1 MSAEFID
8 TNVLIYAHDGG
19 AGRKHSQAVEL
30 LVRLLEEGAGALSLQ
45 VLSEFYSAATGK
57 LGIKSSEAEE
67 VIRDLAGWTIHRPGH
82 ADLLKSAQLHRRHKI
97 AWRDALIVNSAVE
110 LGCTLLWTEDLADG
124 RRYGSVTVRNPFR

>member
-8 TNVLIYAHDGG
+8 ANVLIYAHDGG

-97 AWRDALIVNSAVE
+97 AWRDALIVNSA
-110 LGCTLLWTEDLADG
+110 
-124 RRYGSVTVRNPFR
+124 SN

>member
-57 LGIKSSEAEE
+57 LGIKAVRPKKLSGISQ
-67 VIRDLAGWTIHRPGH
+67 AGPF
-82 ADLLKSAQLHRRHKI
+82 I
-97 AWRDALIVNSAVE
+97 APDMPT
-110 LGCTLLWTEDLADG
+110 C
-124 RRYGSVTVRNPFR
+124 